1 MQPKKPNN
9 AMWIVLG
16 ILIILGVGGLGL
28 AGIIMSM
35 KGGVAGGRVGIVEYS
50 GVITDEGTASVLG
63 IASGGA
69 RGFIKD
75 LERAERDD
83 SIKAVVIRLN
93 SPGGSPAASQEMY
106 RAILRLRKIK
116 PVICSIGDVAASGGY
131 YTAAACEKIYASSSS
146 ITGSIGVISQN
157 LNIAGLLNRYG
168 VKDSTQKSGRYKDM
182 GNMYSPPDPAHIQ
195 YEQVLIQNIYNQF
208 VNDVTAGRKAKLTRA
223 QVVKLADGRVYTG
236 EQAKKNGLI
245 DEIGGFHEAIE
256 AAGKLG
262 MLKGAPTTTNLSGG
276 GLFGKLESGTSRN
289 AKAGV
294 LSESALQVGN
304 AFAQTAGR
312 AFADRLVENLK
323 TESQTPA
330 APQLR

>member
-9 AMWIVLG
+9 TIWIVLG
-16 ILIILGVGGLGL
+16 ILIVLGVGGLGV
-28 AGIIMSM
+28 AGIVMSM
-35 KGGVAGGRVGIVEYS
+35 RGGAVGGRIGIVEYS

-63 IASGGA
+63 ITRGGA
-69 RGFIKD
+69 RSFIKD
-75 LERAERDD
+75 LERAGRDD

-106 RAILRLRKIK
+106 QAILRLRKEK

-157 LNIAGLLNRYG
+157 LNIAGLLSRYG
-168 VKDSTQKSGRYKDM
+168 VKDGTQKSGRYKDM
-182 GNMYSPPDPAHIQ
+182 GNMFSPPDPAHIQ

-208 VNDVTAGRKAKLTRA
+208 VNDVAAGRKAKLTRA

-245 DEIGGFHEAIE
+245 DELGGFHEAIE
-256 AAGKLG
+256 AAGKLA
-262 MLKGAPTTTNLSGG
+262 MLKSSPPPTTNLSEGS
-276 GLFGKLESGTSRN
+276 LFGKLDGGTSRN
-289 AKAGV
+289 A
-294 LSESALQVGN
+294 LSDASLRLGN
-304 AFAQTAGR
+304 AFAATAGQ
-312 AFADRLVENLK
+312 AFAETLVERLK
-323 TESQTPA
+323 AEGQTQA

>member
-1 MQPKKPNN
+1 MQPKRPNN
-9 AMWIVLG
+9 TIWVVLG
-16 ILIILGVGGLGL
+16 LLILLGVGGLGI
-28 AGIIMSM
+28 AAIVVSMQGGGI
-35 KGGVAGGRVGIVEYS
+35 GGRVGIVEYS

-63 IASGGA
+63 ITRGGA
-69 RGFIKD
+69 RSFIKD
-75 LERAERDD
+75 LERAERD
-83 SIKAVVIRLN
+83 STIKAVVVRLN

-106 RAILRLRKIK
+106 QAILRLRQKK

-157 LNIAGLLNRYG
+157 LNVAELLKRYG

-182 GNMYSPPDPAHIQ
+182 GNMFSPPDPAHIK

-208 VNDVTAGRKAKLTRA
+208 VSDVWAGRKAKLTRA

-245 DEIGGFHEAIE
+245 DELGGFHEAVE

-262 MLKGAPTTTNLSGG
+262 MLKASPPTTNLSEG
-276 GLFGKLESGTSRN
+276 GLFGKLDSGSSRN
-289 AKAGV
+289 ALNEAS
-294 LSESALQVGN
+294 LRIGN
-304 AFAQTAGR
+304 AFAATVGQ
-312 AFADRLVENLK
+312 AFAETLVERLK
-323 TESQTPA
+323 SEGQTQA